1 MKKKWN
7 SSWDARCGEILRR
20 MASDHHDCE
29 IAASIEAEISKRFAP
44 RTVAG
49 YRRAGNLPPCR
60 RNAWS
65 APLKSGALHVATAAA
80 TSTSPTSKE
89 PAGAKSNDR

>member
-7 SSWDARCGEILRR
+7 ASWNARCGEILRR

-29 IAASIEAEISKRFAP
+29 IAAAIEGETGKRFAS

-65 APLKSGALHVATAAA
+65 APLKSGALPDVAMAAGSGTPA
-80 TSTSPTSKE
+80 STE
-89 PAGAKSNDR
+89 PASGKSNDG